1 MFPEK
6 SSVFLDNKLQSV
18 MYKDKSYIRNSGHFL
33 EKMKQD
39 QYSFGNEILV
49 TAALK
54 GLRTQTFPIRQAW
67 VLSLIVDQWN
77 ISLRKT

>member
-1 MFPEK
+1 MH
-6 SSVFLDNKLQSV
+6 
-18 MYKDKSYIRNSGHFL
+18 KDKSYIRNSGHFL

-54 GLRTQTFPIRQAW
+54 GLCTQTFPIRQAR
-67 VLSLIVDQWN
+67 VHSLIVDQ
-77 ISLRKT
+77 